1 MCLQDHV
8 REASLDRVEKRVL
21 CSPDFTKP
29 YSAQQKRQSEEMTPG
44 VAIWP
49 PKPKSD
55 DRGLGRVI
63 QMYPLRTDTEY
74 DDTVSYIN
82 FFFKESTMEKALS
95 NLGRV
100 KHLLTSKCLPYH
112 PGVCSW
118 TRVQMIID
126 SKIL

>member
-29 YSAQQKRQSEEMTPG
+29 YSAQQKRQPEEMIPG

-63 QMYPLRTDTEY
+63 QMYSSEPIQNTMTQYPTLISSLRNPLWR
-74 DDTVSYIN
+74 
-82 FFFKESTMEKALS
+82 
-95 NLGRV
+95 R
-100 KHLLTSKCLPYH
+100 LLAI
-112 PGVCSW
+112 W
-118 TRVQMIID
+118 AE
-126 SKIL
+126 